1 MLHPDEMRSILA
13 ALLGA
18 ACWVLPPAVRA
29 DLPMP
34 AVENAAGAGSAY
46 VGTVNPTESPPPTL
60 PAIDLGP
67 VNVTTTNGPGGS
79 VDIDLHGGILE
90 FVHFGP
96 GLSQTFAGTAGVD
109 AFLHA
114 EIGSIHLLVSGSA
127 NTTPFAY
134 EAPFPGALGENP
146 FYAQAK
152 VQIGAGFVDVVTL
165 PATKAAPNQ
174 GDPTMAQFEILGTC
188 TYDVVDG
195 ATDLRGFISGDL
207 SLANGTDL
215 GALFTTNPPA
225 FSPSSPSCPFGVS
238 RPVTVPVLTPIVLHF
253 DLSGQ
258 LFLTA
263 GHGLQGFMHG
273 GDFPDDHAVFN
284 ALNTGEVMI
293 TNDEG
298 AGAIGSTRHD
308 YTTLNGGPTITTT
321 TTTTTTSIFVPPTTL
336 PSCAGYCGDGVVQP
350 DCGETCEC
358 PMVNGLSVPLCDAA
372 TATPPLQPAC
382 ARCAGCMVDLSQ
394 CATPTTTTTP
404 GETTTTSTTPGG
416 PGTTTSTVPV
426 VPTTSTTVPCQT
438 VRCLLDDGLHAPE
451 CAGETIPASI
461 SRKFDRVTSRA
472 AEAAGASLKRAK
484 RLIRHAEHAL
494 TVAENAA
501 KKATRGKKPKL
512 TVSCAGAIHQA
523 AEEVRSS
530 LSLRKGGGQTGGK
543 GEGQLALL
551 KALSAER

>member
-1 MLHPDEMRSILA
+1 MRSTLA
-13 ALLGA
+13 VLFGA
-18 ACWVLPPAVRA
+18 ACWVLPQAARA
-29 DLPMP
+29 DLPPP
-34 AVENAAGAGSAY
+34 AVENAAGAGSVY
-46 VGTVNPTESPPPTL
+46 VGTVNPTTVPVQTL
-60 PAIDLGP
+60 PAIDMGP

-79 VDIDLHGGILE
+79 VDIDLHGGIVE

-96 GLSQTFAGTAGVD
+96 GLSQTFAGSAGID

-114 EIGSIHLLVSGSA
+114 EVGSIHLVASGSA

-152 VQIGAGFVDVVTL
+152 VGIGAGFVDVVTL
-165 PATKAAPNQ
+165 PATAAAPNA
-174 GDPTMAQFEILGTC
+174 GDKTNAHFEINATC

-195 ATDLRGFISGDL
+195 ASDIRGFISGTL
-207 SLANGTDL
+207 SLADGTDL
-215 GALFTTNPPA
+215 AELATTDPPT
-225 FSPSSPSCPFGVS
+225 FSPSSPACPFGAGLPFS
-238 RPVTVPVLTPIVLHF
+238 LPVLTPIVLHF
-253 DLSGQ
+253 DLGGQ

-273 GDFPDDHAVFN
+273 GDFADDHAVFN

-298 AGAIGSTRHD
+298 AGAIGSTGHD

-350 DCGETCEC
+350 DCAETCEC

-372 TATPPLQPAC
+372 TATPPLQPDC
-382 ARCAGCMVDLSQ
+382 ARCAGCVVDLSQ
-394 CATPTTTTTP
+394 CATPTTT
-404 GETTTTSTTPGG
+404 STTPGG
-416 PGTTTSTVPV
+416 TGTTTSTVPV

-438 VRCLLDDGLHAPE
+438 VRCLLDDGVHAPA
-451 CAGETIPASI
+451 CGGETIPAPI
-461 SRKFDRVTSRA
+461 TKEFGRVTSLV
-472 AEAAGASLKRAK
+472 AEAGGASPKRAK

-494 TVAENAA
+494 TLAENAA

-512 TVSCAGAIHQA
+512 TAGCAGAIHQA

-530 LSLRKGGGQTGGK
+530 LPR
-543 GEGQLALL
+543 
-551 KALSAER
+551 